1 MKVGIVGLGKM
12 GSAIAARLVESGFE
26 VIGWDADANALDR
39 HKMLGQSTARSAT
52 EVAQGTDV
60 TLSIISDDHGVR
72 KLFLGAGGFLEGQ
85 IKGKTFIEMSTVQ
98 PKTAELLSPVVADK
112 GAAWIDA
119 PVMGTIP
126 SARAGRLL
134 ALAGGK
140 AEDVAS
146 AKDVVSALTRQVLH
160 LGPAGTGYATK
171 LCVNLLMASYLQAL
185 AEALALGTRSGVS
198 AEQLLEIFQEAPV
211 ASPWLKTKI
220 PFFLG
225 EDGPMSLDIR
235 SLRKDVLAAVATGSD
250 LGVAMPG
257 ASAVLS
263 ALSAAI
269 AHGDGEADL
278 AVHARFFLENMV
290 QEPRFG

>member
-98 PKTAELLSPVVADK
+98 PKTAELLSPAVADK
-112 GAAWIDA
+112 GAAWIDS

-140 AEDVAS
+140 AEDVAG

-160 LGPAGTGYATK
+160 LGPAGTGY
-171 LCVNLLMASYLQAL
+171 VASYLQAL

-235 SLRKDVLAAVATGSD
+235 SLRKDVMAAVATGSD